1 MSSRPGFGNHIPSA
15 DVPDDWTIHADD
27 AKLHERSGSRGAVF
41 VFPGTGLAV
50 GKKSARALFPSD
62 TSPSMEIGTVGAL
75 ALSVTSS
82 VSIVIVNKYLISTL
96 GFPYVT
102 CLTATHMAV
111 TAVALR
117 VAARAFKFFE
127 PKPIEKKALV
137 RFAALNGVSVA
148 FLNLSLGFNSVGF
161 YQMTKLAIIP
171 CTVFIQTA
179 FYAKRFSREVKTSL
193 AVLLLGVAVA
203 TVTDVRLNF
212 LGAVVS
218 LLAVATTCV
227 SQIWTN
233 TMQREHAVDSTQLLH
248 AASPYM
254 AAILAAIALPLD
266 VGLNGGGRASSS
278 STTNN
283 AYTSE
288 SGANGSSSRIVVV
301 VAAATC
307 VIAVAVNF
315 STFLVIG
322 KCDAVTYQVL
332 GHLKTC
338 LVLAFGF
345 FALGDAIHLR
355 NALGIGVA
363 LVGMGA
369 YGAAEAAEKKKNAK
383 SAKSAAGAEGG
394 GESVS
399 QVSQKSLLPT
409 TTRG

>member
-1 MSSRPGFGNHIPSA
+1 MSSRPGFGKHIPSA
-15 DVPDDWTIHADD
+15 DVPDAWTIHADD

-62 TSPSMEIGTVGAL
+62 TSRMEIGTVGAL

-117 VAARAFKFFE
+117 FAARAKFFQ

-137 RFAALNGVSVA
+137 KFAALNGVSVA

-171 CTVFIQTA
+171 CTVGIQTA
-179 FYAKRFSREVKTSL
+179 FYAKRFSREVKASL

-212 LGAVVS
+212 LGTVVS

-233 TMQREHAVDSTQLLH
+233 TMQREHAVDSTQLLL

-254 AAILAAIALPLD
+254 AAILAAVALPLD
-266 VGLNGGGRASSS
+266 VGLNGGGRASST
-278 STTNN
+278 STTD
-283 AYTSE
+283 ASDE
-288 SGANGSSSRIVVV
+288 SGASTCAVVV

-307 VIAVAVNF
+307 AIAVAVNF

-399 QVSQKSLLPT
+399 QKSLLPT

>member
-1 MSSRPGFGNHIPSA
+1 
-15 DVPDDWTIHADD
+15 
-27 AKLHERSGSRGAVF
+27 
-41 VFPGTGLAV
+41 
-50 GKKSARALFPSD
+50 
-62 TSPSMEIGTVGAL
+62 MEIGTVGAL

-117 VAARAFKFFE
+117 FAARAKFLE
-127 PKPIEKKALV
+127 PKPIEKRALV
-137 RFAALNGVSVA
+137 KFAALNGVSVA

-171 CTVFIQTA
+171 CTVGIQTA

-212 LGAVVS
+212 LGTVVS

-248 AASPYM
+248 SASPYM
-254 AAILAAIALPLD
+254 AAILAAVALPLD
-266 VGLNGGGRASSS
+266 VGLNGGGRASST
-278 STTNN
+278 STTD
-283 AYTSE
+283 ASDE
-288 SGANGSSSRIVVV
+288 SGASTCAVVV

-307 VIAVAVNF
+307 TIAVAVNF

-345 FALGDAIHLR
+345 FALGDAVHLR

-369 YGAAEAAEKKKNAK
+369 YGAAEAAEKKKNAIFN
-383 SAKSAAGAEGG
+383 AKSSANGGDEG
-394 GESVS
+394 GES
-399 QVSQKSLLPT
+399 VSQKSLLPT

>member
-1 MSSRPGFGNHIPSA
+1 MSSRSGFGKHVPSA
-15 DVPDDWTIHADD
+15 DVPVASSIHADD
-27 AKLHERSGSRGAVF
+27 AKLHERGGSRGAAF
-41 VFPGTGLAV
+41 VFPGRLAF
-50 GKKSARALFPSD
+50 GGKSAKSA
-62 TSPSMEIGTVGAL
+62 MEIGTVGAL
-75 ALSVTSS
+75 ALSVSSS

-117 VAARAFKFFE
+117 FAARAKLLE

-137 RFAALNGVSVA
+137 KFAALNGVSVA

-171 CTVFIQTA
+171 CTVGIQTA
-179 FYAKRFSREVKTSL
+179 FYAKRFSRETKASL
-193 AVLLLGVAVA
+193 AVLLLGVAAA

-212 LGAVVS
+212 LGTVVS
-218 LLAVATTCV
+218 LFAVATTCV

-254 AAILAAIALPLD
+254 AVILAAVALPLD
-266 VGLNGGGRASSS
+266 VGLNGGGRASTTTDSS
-278 STTNN
+278 DASPR
-283 AYTSE
+283 A
-288 SGANGSSSRIVVV
+288 VVV

-307 VIAVAVNF
+307 AIAVAVNF

-383 SAKSAAGAEGG
+383 SAVSKSGVEGG
-394 GESVS
+394 LGSES
-399 QVSQKSLLPT
+399 VSQKSLLPT

>member
-1 MSSRPGFGNHIPSA
+1 MSSRPGFGKHIPSA
-15 DVPDDWTIHADD
+15 DVPDAWTIHADD
-27 AKLHERSGSRGAVF
+27 AKLHEGSGSRGAVF

-62 TSPSMEIGTVGAL
+62 TARMEIGTVGAL

-117 VAARAFKFFE
+117 FAARAKLLE

-137 RFAALNGVSVA
+137 KFAALNGVSVA

-171 CTVFIQTA
+171 CTVGIQTA
-179 FYAKRFSREVKTSL
+179 FYAKRFSREVKASL
-193 AVLLLGVAVA
+193 AVLLLGVAAA

-212 LGAVVS
+212 LGTVVS
-218 LLAVATTCV
+218 LFAVATTCV

-254 AAILAAIALPLD
+254 AVILAAVALPLD
-266 VGLNGGGRASSS
+266 VGLNGGGRASTTTDSS
-278 STTNN
+278 DASPR
-283 AYTSE
+283 A
-288 SGANGSSSRIVVV
+288 VVV

-307 VIAVAVNF
+307 AIAVAVNF

-383 SAKSAAGAEGG
+383 SAKSAAGVEGG
-394 GESVS
+394 LGSES
-399 QVSQKSLLPT
+399 VSQKSLLPT

>member
-1 MSSRPGFGNHIPSA
+1 
-15 DVPDDWTIHADD
+15 
-27 AKLHERSGSRGAVF
+27 
-41 VFPGTGLAV
+41 
-50 GKKSARALFPSD
+50 
-62 TSPSMEIGTVGAL
+62 
-75 ALSVTSS
+75 

-117 VAARAFKFFE
+117 FAARAKFLE
-127 PKPIEKKALV
+127 PKPIEKRALV
-137 RFAALNGVSVA
+137 KFAALNGVSVA

-171 CTVFIQTA
+171 CTVGIQTA
-179 FYAKRFSREVKTSL
+179 FYAKRFSREVKASL

-212 LGAVVS
+212 LGTVVS

-233 TMQREHAVDSTQLLH
+233 TMQREHAVDSTQLLY

-254 AAILAAIALPLD
+254 AAILAAVALPLD
-266 VGLNGGGRASSS
+266 VGLNSGGRASSAAS
-278 STTNN
+278 S
-283 AYTSE
+283 ADA
-288 SGANGSSSRIVVV
+288 SGAGGTRAVVV

-307 VIAVAVNF
+307 AIAVAVNF

-338 LVLAFGF
+338 LVLAFGL
-345 FALGDAIHLR
+345 FALGDAVHLR

-383 SAKSAAGAEGG
+383 NAKSSANGGDEG
-394 GESVS
+394 GES
-399 QVSQKSLLPT
+399 VSQKSLLPT

>member
-1 MSSRPGFGNHIPSA
+1 MSSRPGFGKHIPSA
-15 DVPDDWTIHADD
+15 DVPDAWTIHADD

-62 TSPSMEIGTVGAL
+62 TSRMEIGTVGAL

-117 VAARAFKFFE
+117 FAARAKFFE

-137 RFAALNGVSVA
+137 KFAALNGVSVA

-171 CTVFIQTA
+171 CTVGIQTA

-254 AAILAAIALPLD
+254 AAILAAVALPLD
-266 VGLNGGGRASSS
+266 VGLNGGGRASST
-278 STTNN
+278 STTD
-283 AYTSE
+283 AFDE
-288 SGANGSSSRIVVV
+288 SGASTCAVVV
-301 VAAATC
+301 VAATTC
-307 VIAVAVNF
+307 TIAVAVNF

-399 QVSQKSLLPT
+399 QKSLLPT

>member
-1 MSSRPGFGNHIPSA
+1 MSSRPGFGKHIPSA
-15 DVPDDWTIHADD
+15 DVPDAWTIHADD

-62 TSPSMEIGTVGAL
+62 TSRMEIGTVGAL

-117 VAARAFKFFE
+117 FAARAKLLE

-137 RFAALNGVSVA
+137 KFAALNGVSVA

-171 CTVFIQTA
+171 CTVGIQTA

-248 AASPYM
+248 SASPYM
-254 AAILAAIALPLD
+254 AAILAAVALPLD
-266 VGLNGGGRASSS
+266 VGLNGGGRASST
-278 STTNN
+278 STTD
-283 AYTSE
+283 ASDE
-288 SGANGSSSRIVVV
+288 SGASTCAVVV

-307 VIAVAVNF
+307 TIAVAVNF

-383 SAKSAAGAEGG
+383 SAKSAAGVEGG
-394 GESVS
+394 LGSES
-399 QVSQKSLLPT
+399 VSQKSLLPT